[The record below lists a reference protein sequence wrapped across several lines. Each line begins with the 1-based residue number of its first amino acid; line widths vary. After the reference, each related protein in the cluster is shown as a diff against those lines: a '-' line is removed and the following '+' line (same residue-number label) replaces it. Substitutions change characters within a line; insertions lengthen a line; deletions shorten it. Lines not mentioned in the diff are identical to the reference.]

1 MENIPRRN
9 LTVAEALDIV
19 RAGALVAESET
30 VTLKKALGRVLAETV
45 AADRD
50 QPPFRNSAMDG
61 YAVRRAD
68 LGPAAMTIVGE
79 SAAGRRYDGVVGAGE
94 TVRIFTGAPVPDEC
108 DAVVIQENTERN
120 DRRMT
125 VLPDGLAA
133 VPNHIRPA
141 GGDFRAGDILL
152 EAGVRLDPWRLSL
165 AASAGRD
172 TLEVARRPRIAIL
185 STGDELVAPGDD
197 PEPDQIY
204 ESTSSALGALI
215 KTWGGKAHVL
225 DREGDSEK
233 AIAGAVKDAEADL
246 ILTIGGASVGDYDLV
261 KPALGRLGLTLEFES
276 LNLRPGKPTAFG
288 RLADG
293 RRTLSLPGNPAS
305 AFVVAQLFL
314 KPWIEAS
321 LGQPAKSPFVKARL
335 AQPAPPAGPRE
346 SFLRAR
352 LSVSETGQLEAVP
365 MADQDSSLVSI
376 FAKADALLRLTSS
389 APASPAGE
397 FVDVIP
403 LDRL

>member
-19 RAGALVAESET
+19 RAGALIADSET
-30 VTLKKALGRVLAETV
+30 VPLKKALGRVLTEDV

-50 QPPFRNSAMDG
+50 QPPFRSSAMDG

-79 SAAGRRYDGVVGAGE
+79 SAAGRRFDGVVGAGE

-108 DAVVIQENTERN
+108 DAVVIQENVERSE
-120 DRRMT
+120 DRVT
-125 VLPDGLAA
+125 VLADGLVAGA
-133 VPNHIRPA
+133 NHIRPA

-152 EAGVRLDPWRLSL
+152 EAGVRLDAWRLSL

-172 TLEVARRPRIAIL
+172 EVCVARRPRIAIL
-185 STGDELVAPGDD
+185 STGDELVAPGRE
-197 PEPDQIY
+197 PQPDQIY
-204 ESTSSALGALI
+204 ESASSALVALI
-215 KTWGGKAHVL
+215 KTWGGKAQVL
-225 DREGDSEK
+225 EREGDNEK
-233 AIAGAVKDAEADL
+233 AIAKAVKDVEADL

-261 KPALGRLGLTLEFES
+261 KPALRRLGLEVEFES

-288 RLADG
+288 RLEDG
-293 RRTLSLPGNPAS
+293 RRVLSLPGNPAS

-321 LGQPAKSPFVKARL
+321 LGQPVRSPFVKARL

-365 MADQDSSLVSI
+365 MADQDSSLVTI
-376 FAKADALLRLTSS
+376 FAQADALLRLTSS